1 MPIDAFTRVEE
12 AAQFVRDWCGTPPAV
27 AVVLGSGLGD
37 VAARIAEPS
46 VIDYREIPHWPRPM
60 AEGHAGRLVVGTLA
74 GRRIA
79 ALVGRAHLYEGYEP
93 EAVVHPVRVL
103 GRLGVRHLVLTNAAG
118 ALQAS
123 LAPGSLM
130 VIDDHINMM
139 GTSPLIGLNDER
151 FGPRFPDMTE
161 VYSARLRAIAD
172 EASRASGVPVSRG
185 VYLAV
190 RGPSYETPAE
200 IRAFRAMGADAVGMS
215 TVQEAIAARHM
226 GLEVLGLSC
235 LTNAAAGIEPG
246 RLRHG
251 DVLDAARRA
260 GDRLGDLIEAIVRL
274 MPVAQ
279 APREQ

>member
-1 MPIDAFTRVEE
+1 
-12 AAQFVRDWCGTPPAV
+12 
-27 AVVLGSGLGD
+27 
-37 VAARIAEPS
+37 
-46 VIDYREIPHWPRPM
+46 
-60 AEGHAGRLVVGTLA
+60 
-74 GRRIA
+74 
-79 ALVGRAHLYEGYEP
+79 
-93 EAVVHPVRVL
+93 
-103 GRLGVRHLVLTNAAG
+103 
-118 ALQAS
+118 
-123 LAPGSLM
+123 
-130 VIDDHINMM
+130 
-139 GTSPLIGLNDER
+139 
-151 FGPRFPDMTE
+151 
-161 VYSARLRAIAD
+161 
-172 EASRASGVPVSRG
+172 VSRG